1 MLRYLIPFLILNLN
15 LLAQNNQIIDYSS
28 PKKYEIGGV
37 TVTGVQNLNKNT
49 LLEISGLKVGEEIT
63 IPSDKISSAIKNLW
77 KQGLFSDVDILIE
90 KIIDD
95 IIFLNINI
103 KEQNR
108 LSKFKFKGKI
118 SKSDINSLKEELNI
132 ARGDILTKNVIN
144 NSVNKIKEYFINKG
158 FYKISVNYLVSPDKS
173 KNNYKNLTFTIN
185 KGKK

>member
-1 MLRYLIPFLILNLN
+1 MIKFLQQLKIYGNKGC
-15 LLAQNNQIIDYSS
+15 S
-28 PKKYEIGGV
+28 P
-37 TVTGVQNLNKNT
+37 
-49 LLEISGLKVGEEIT
+49 
-63 IPSDKISSAIKNLW
+63 
-77 KQGLFSDVDILIE
+77 DVDILIE

-132 ARGDILTKNVIN
+132 TRGDILTKNLIN

-158 FYKISVNYLVSPDKS
+158 FYKISVNYLVSPDTL

-185 KGKK
+185 KGKKVKIKNIIINGRKKIFNTKQNLIFKKDSIYAISDFQIRKSMKKTKKKMLGDFTKLLSLLNKTL